1 MLTNETILVDIQLTE
16 EIKALLNDQNSIQSE
31 MSLNVTEMSYPD
43 YVTFLDHNRERDC
56 PFITEKILEQLFST
70 YPELD
75 KIKDQLVISTFRT
88 VLLSQY
94 GLNGEINL
102 HKDNID
108 FPLSTDRN
116 LLISWGLGTEAATLT
131 ASKFLDKIRD
141 TVCEKA
147 AKTNNYTIFDSDYK
161 PFQQAF
167 FENPDGE
174 IVKIIN
180 KSRTYEQPDFASI
193 LEETLEEFTD
203 MENKDVE
210 KVIRSLGPNES
221 GNISAI
227 CLSGRD
233 VWHKRMAASENAKP
247 FFRYVLNIYFSSN
260 QQHTGSTDSGNSKA
274 NKKPRKRTYRTVLL
288 RKSPR
293 KLSIRRSSGK
303 LSVRKSP
310 RKPSIRI
317 SKKK

>member
-1 MLTNETILVDIQLTE
+1 MFTNETILVDIQLTE
-16 EIKALLNDQNSIQSE
+16 EIKALLHDQNSIQSE

-43 YVTFLDHNRERDC
+43 YAAFLDDNRERDF

-70 YPELD
+70 YTELD
-75 KIKDQLVISTFRT
+75 KIKNQLFISTFRT
-88 VLLSQY
+88 VLLSQH
-94 GLNGEINL
+94 GLNGETSL
-102 HKDNID
+102 HKDNIY
-108 FPLSTDRN
+108 FPFSTDRN

-131 ASKFLDKIRD
+131 TSKFLDKIRY
-141 TVCEKA
+141 TVYEKA
-147 AKTNNYTIFDSDYK
+147 AKANDYTIADRDYK
-161 PFQQAF
+161 LFQQAF
-167 FENPDGE
+167 FENPDEE
-174 IVKIIN
+174 IAKIMNNYPRYKPEFVSIV
-180 KSRTYEQPDFASI
+180 EEALEVFPD
-193 LEETLEEFTD
+193 
-203 MENKDVE
+203 MKYNGE

-233 VWHKRMAASENAKP
+233 VYHKRTAASENTEP

-260 QQHTGSTDSGNSKA
+260 QQHTGTDSGNSKA
-274 NKKPRKRTYRTVLL
+274 NKKTRTRTHRTVLL
-288 RKSPR
+288 RKLPR